1 MICGEKIWFTEPK
14 ETIMNLEKEVYVRY
28 DPADLRTVRIYDAET
43 DKYMFTWSLADQL
56 MADYLEEN
64 LKTVAD
70 ANALIRETKK
80 FVREQANGTV
90 TALSNQQRLTLLDM
104 TVRKAQAEKD
114 ENFCIIQPKRI
125 VPVIVNEEP
134 AERIA
139 VGAENVVIDMK
150 KIRKNSE
157 MRKK

>member
-1 MICGEKIWFTEPK
+1 
-14 ETIMNLEKEVYVRY
+14 MNLEKEVYVRY

-43 DKYMFTWSLADQL
+43 DKYMFTWSLADML

-64 LKTVAD
+64 QEIISD

-80 FVREQANGTV
+80 FVREQAKGTV
-90 TALSNQQRLTLLDM
+90 TALSNQQRLTLLD
-104 TVRKAQAEKD
+104 VEFRKAQAEKD
-114 ENFCIIQPKRI
+114 ENFYINQPKRI

-134 AERIA
+134 AEERMA
-139 VGAENVVIDMK
+139 VGAEYVDINMK
-150 KIRKNSE
+150 RIKRNSE

>member
-1 MICGEKIWFTEPK
+1 
-14 ETIMNLEKEVYVRY
+14 MNLEKEVYVRY
-28 DPADLRTVRIYDAET
+28 DPADLRTARIYDAET

-64 LKTVAD
+64 QETVAG

-80 FVREQANGTV
+80 FVREQAKGTV
-90 TALSNQQRLTLLDM
+90 AALSSHQRLTLLDM
-104 TVRKAQAEKD
+104 TVRKAQVEKD
-114 ENFCIIQPKRI
+114 ENFRIVQPKRI
-125 VPVIVNEEP
+125 IPVIVNEEP
-134 AERIA
+134 QEERIA
-139 VGAENVVIDMK
+139 VGAENVIIDMK